1 MNQFSVVL
9 DEVLEAFDY
18 GLVELAQRNL
28 GFALFNLFH
37 CQLFLLLEKRVKG
50 EREMCQCAIALDDFK
65 EPKHNSGHHTGP
77 AEVQFLQIAAV
88 VGSSIKIVNHSLKR
102 IV

>member
-1 MNQFSVVL
+1 MDQFSVVL
-9 DEVLEAFDY
+9 DKVLEAFDN

-50 EREMCQCAIALDDFK
+50 EREMC
-65 EPKHNSGHHTGP
+65 
-77 AEVQFLQIAAV
+77 
-88 VGSSIKIVNHSLKR
+88 
-102 IV
+102 